1 MREPGFV
8 RMWATLAALA
18 TAAVAIGARECRSDE
33 PRRMSF
39 VDLLE
44 LPGLRGPRLSPNG
57 DELLYVLSEA
67 DWKQNLGVGHIWRQS
82 LAGGDPAPLQLTNGS
97 RGEESPRWSPDGKT
111 IAYLA
116 KRGEDKQAQVYLIHN
131 GGGEGRRVTSRQ
143 QGVKRF
149 AWSAD
154 GKSLWLLSPEDKDR
168 QRLEREKLKD
178 DVFAFGEDF
187 RHLHLWKLGLSKS
200 QEQRITAGDY
210 SVLDFQVSSD
220 GTKIVLHRSV
230 SPLFGDSD
238 RGEVCVMN
246 ADGKGLVALT
256 DNQVPESS
264 ARISPDNQQVLFVA
278 KANQRFEYY
287 YNGNLFVVPARGG
300 PVRELVPDL
309 PYEIFEARWSH
320 DGRSI
325 FFRANMGLHVEL
337 FEVQVASGA
346 CRQLTSGKHAIRSW
360 HYRPSCDRHVMSIDR
375 PTDPGD
381 VWTLDAAAEPD
392 ADASQPRRITRV
404 FADLPQRFLLPRT
417 ERFEFK
423 GADGVPVEGLLYY
436 PLDYV
441 KGQRYPLVVQAHGG
455 PAHSDRFGFGA
466 WRDYI
471 PVLTAHGYA
480 VMKPN
485 YRGSTGYGDEFLR
498 DMVGHYYKNAH
509 LDVLAGVDHLIAAG
523 IVDGQRMA
531 MMGWSGGG
539 HMTNKI
545 ITFTDRFRAA
555 ASGAGAVNW
564 ISMYGQ
570 SDVRIY
576 RTPWFGGTPWQ
587 RDAPIDVYWEHSPLK
602 DIARVRTPTLILVG
616 EKDVRVP
623 MAQSVELYRAL
634 KANGVDTHLYV
645 APRAPH
651 GWTELRHRLFKMNV
665 ELAWFEKHVRQ
676 RDFARQPAP
685 RVTVDEDP

>member
-1 MREPGFV
+1 MTEPRFV
-8 RMWATLAALA
+8 RVWASLAAVGV
-18 TAAVAIGARECRSDE
+18 AAVAMGTRECRSDE
-33 PRRMSF
+33 PRPMSF

-44 LPGLRGPRLSPNG
+44 VPGLRSPRLSPDG
-57 DELLYVLSEA
+57 RELLYVLGQA
-67 DWKQNLGVGHIWRQS
+67 DWKQNRDVRHIWRQP
-82 LAGGDPAPLQLTNGS
+82 LAGGAPLQLTNGS
-97 RGEESPRWSPDGKT
+97 QGEESPQWSPDGKT

-116 KRGEDKQAQVYLIHN
+116 KRGDDKQAQIYVIHN
-131 GGGEGRRVTSRQ
+131 RGGEGRKVTSRQ
-143 QGVKRF
+143 QGVKQF

-154 GKSLWLLSPEDKDR
+154 GKSLWFLSPEDKDR
-168 QRLEREKLKD
+168 QRLEREKLQD
-178 DVFAFGEDF
+178 DVFAFGENF
-187 RHLHLWKLGLSKS
+187 QHVHLWKIGLPEGR
-200 QEQRITAGDY
+200 EQRITGGDY
-210 SVLDFQVSSD
+210 SLLDFHVAND
-220 GTKIVLHRSV
+220 GSQIVVQRSI

-238 RGEVCVMN
+238 RGEVCVMQ
-246 ADGKGLVALT
+246 ADGQGLVALT
-256 DNQVPESS
+256 DNGVPESS
-264 ARISPDNQQVLFVA
+264 ARISPDNQRVLFVA
-278 KANQRFEYY
+278 KANQKFEYY
-287 YNGNLFVVPARGG
+287 YNGNLFVVPAAGG
-300 PVRELVPDL
+300 PVRELVPEL
-309 PYEIFEARWSH
+309 PYEIFEARWSR

-337 FEVQVASGA
+337 FEVRLDSGD
-346 CRQLTSGKHAIRSW
+346 CRQLTSGNHAIRAW
-360 HYRPSCDRHVMSIDR
+360 HYRPSCDRHVMSLDR
-375 PTDPGD
+375 TQDAGD
-381 VWTLDAAAEPD
+381 VWILDAAADPD
-392 ADASQPRRITRV
+392 RDAPQPRRITHV
-404 FADLPQRFLLPRT
+404 FANLSQRFLLPQT
-417 ERFEFK
+417 ERIEFK
-423 GADGVPVEGLLYY
+423 GADGVSVEGLLSY

-441 KGQRYPLVVQAHGG
+441 KGRRYPLVVQAHGG

-471 PVLTAHGYA
+471 PVLAAHGYA
-480 VMKPN
+480 VLKPN

-498 DMVGHYYKNAH
+498 DMVGHYYQNAH
-509 LDVLAGVDHLIAAG
+509 LDVLAAVDHLLKAG
-523 IVDGQRMA
+523 IVDGERMA

-555 ASGAGAVNW
+555 SSGAGAVNW

-587 RDAPIDVYWEHSPLK
+587 KDAPIDVYWEHSPLK

-665 ELAWFEKHVRQ
+665 EFAWFEQHVRQ
-676 RDFARQPAP
+676 RDFKWQSAP
-685 RVTVDEDP
+685 PRTDADDP